1 LNQPYLIDKSPED
14 LEIQRDNIQQLIGY
28 FNLDPNRV
36 LDLILEAFESNIAN
50 AMITNDKSLA
60 LQICDNLKRFV
71 QVESVFMQMINSSTL
86 FINQSSQFQQL
97 NKSKT
102 IAAILGFKLS
112 SILLTLKPSGQ
123 NPKEIVPIPLLYLI
137 SLLIKN
143 TLITPEQIW
152 PYTIK

>member
-1 LNQPYLIDKSPED
+1 MNQPYLIDKSPED

-86 FINQSSQFQQL
+86 FINQSSQF
-97 NKSKT
+97 
-102 IAAILGFKLS
+102 
-112 SILLTLKPSGQ
+112 
-123 NPKEIVPIPLLYLI
+123 
-137 SLLIKN
+137 
-143 TLITPEQIW
+143 
-152 PYTIK
+152 